1 MQPMPSIMVTVMTG
15 DAHGHHDGP
24 LTCWT
29 GLMGGTVVSVGGY
42 P

>member
-1 MQPMPSIMVTVMTG
+1 MQSVMTTVMTG
-15 DAHGHHDGP
+15 DAHGHHGGP

-29 GLMGGTVVSVGGY
+29 GLMGGIAVSVWAY